1 MRNGL
6 RLLVTGGCGFIG
18 SNFILYLLRTYHDV
32 QVINLDCLTYAG
44 NPSNLLEA
52 EGDPRYRFILG
63 DVRDSRLV
71 NELVAEVDYIVNFAA
86 QTHVDRSLMD
96 GASFI
101 ATNVHGVFV
110 LLDAL
115 RRHRHLRKLVHISTD
130 EVYGESSWQHPAREE
145 DPLRPRNPY
154 AAIKAG
160 ADLLCLSF
168 HAAHGLPVVI
178 VRPVNIVGPRQH
190 PEKVVPL
197 FVTSALQ
204 DLPLPLYGDGRQVRD
219 WLYVEDFC
227 RALDLILQQG
237 EPGQVYNV
245 GADNPQENLRLAEAI
260 LDILGKPRSLI
271 RFVADRPGHDRSYT
285 LDSTKAR
292 RLGWT
297 REVDFASALERTVTW
312 YRDNPWWWRPIIE
325 DPVFRE
331 YYRRQY
337 ESRLLQGVPY
347 GG

>member
-1 MRNGL
+1 MRDG
-6 RLLVTGGCGFIG
+6 RRVLVTGGCGFIG
-18 SNFILYLLRTYHDV
+18 SNFILYLLRNRSDV
-32 QVINLDCLTYAG
+32 RVINLDCLTYAG
-44 NPSNLLEA
+44 NRSNLLEA
-52 EGDPRYRFILG
+52 EGDPRYRFVLG

-71 NELVAEVDYIVNFAA
+71 NELAEEADVIVNFAA

-115 RRHRHLRKLVHISTD
+115 RRHKHIRKLVHISTD
-130 EVYGESSWQHPAREE
+130 EVYGETSRDRPASES

-154 AAIKAG
+154 AASKAG

-168 HAAHGLPVVI
+168 HTAHGLPVVI

-204 DLPLPLYGDGRQVRD
+204 DLPLPVYGDGRQVRD

-227 RALDLILQQG
+227 RALELIIEQG

-245 GADNPQENLRLAEAI
+245 AGDNPQENIHLAESI

-271 RFVADRPGHDRSYT
+271 RLVPDRPGHDRSYA
-285 LDSTKAR
+285 LEAAKVR
-292 RLGWT
+292 RLGWSP
-297 REVDFASALERTVTW
+297 EVDFRAALERTVAW
-312 YRDNPWWWRPIIE
+312 YRDNAWWWRAIYD
-325 DPVFRE
+325 DPAFRA
-331 YYRRQY
+331 YYRQQY
-337 ESRLLQGVPY
+337 GSRLAQGVPY
-347 GG
+347 RS